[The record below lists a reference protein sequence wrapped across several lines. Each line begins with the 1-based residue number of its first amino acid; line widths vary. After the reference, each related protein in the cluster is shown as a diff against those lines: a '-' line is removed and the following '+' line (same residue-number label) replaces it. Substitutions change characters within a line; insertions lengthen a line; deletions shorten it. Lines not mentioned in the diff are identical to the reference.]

1 VSLLAATLLAPI
13 VLSACGAPVVDATPI
28 VWWNVFDDT
37 AVFSDMIK
45 EYEDANNVDI
55 QLVSKAFSTYEQELV
70 TAMAAGRGPDILSF
84 HNSWLPEHIELL
96 APQPVVEDLASLP
109 EDERSATTSRVEQLP
124 GLRSYVDSYVDVV
137 SDDYVSEGRIYAAPL
152 YVDSLALF
160 YNQDLLDSAGIV
172 EPPRTW
178 SEFAEDAAALT
189 TLDDQ
194 GRVLRAGAAVGSAR
208 NVNRSTDIVSALMQQ
223 NGAAFVD
230 STRKFAAF
238 DRKVTKGSDDEY
250 NPGLEALT
258 FYTDFANPTKPQ
270 YSWNLDASTWYS
282 LDSFAAG
289 DVAMTINYSHQVPE
303 VRAAN
308 AKLNFR
314 VAPLPQRDDATF
326 DITYANYWG
335 LAVSRTSPV
344 SLEAWEFINYLT
356 RDDNSLTYL
365 QGMQRPPA
373 KRSLIPAFENDLDL
387 GVFADQAA
395 VAKSAYTPDLNLTET
410 VLATAIEDVN
420 LGRRSP
426 AEALSVASSQ
436 VTQRLQTREFPV
448 LGP

>member
-1 VSLLAATLLAPI
+1 
-13 VLSACGAPVVDATPI
+13 
-28 VWWNVFDDT
+28 
-37 AVFSDMIK
+37 M
-45 EYEDANNVDI
+45 
-55 QLVSKAFSTYEQELV
+55 
-70 TAMAAGRGPDILSF
+70 
-84 HNSWLPEHIELL
+84 
-96 APQPVVEDLASLP
+96 
-109 EDERSATTSRVEQLP
+109 
-124 GLRSYVDSYVDVV
+124 
-137 SDDYVSEGRIYAAPL
+137 
-152 YVDSLALF
+152 
-160 YNQDLLDSAGIV
+160 
-172 EPPRTW
+172 
-178 SEFAEDAAALT
+178 
-189 TLDDQ
+189 
-194 GRVLRAGAAVGSAR
+194 GSAR
-208 NVNRSTDIVSALMQQ
+208 NVNRSTDILSVLMQQ

-238 DRKVTKGSDDEY
+238 DRNVTRGSDDQY

-308 AKLNFR
+308 AKLNFQ

-335 LAVSRTSPV
+335 LAVSRASTV

-365 QGMQRPPA
+365 QGMHRPPA

-387 GVFADQAA
+387 GVFADQSA
-395 VAKSAYTPDLNLTET
+395 VAKSAYTPDLNLSET

-436 VTQRLQTREFPV
+436 VTQRLQIRDFPL